1 MPAPQPPPTT
11 RREVAPEVERELRH
25 EEIIAI
31 AAGSLAASAM
41 ALELTNLHNRADLT
55 LPPALMWSM
64 FSIGLTVAIGA
75 AAIQVAARILAL
87 RPSGHP
93 SVLWRRSAVAWVFL
107 PVMSLW
113 LGRGSLAALAIA
125 ALAAASVAISLRTAF
140 PAGDEATPQLHLA
153 ASELCSLNG
162 LPKGNSQ
169 PSRAALIAV
178 AAYGSVALA
187 CADHLYCAA
196 ALLMLAFFVLVWR
209 WSAVESKAAGYLSR
223 GITLRKLGG
232 LAVVLMFF
240 ALLPLRLLTL
250 PGYHS
255 PGNKALGPQIPP
267 PVLAA
272 ERGFD
277 YVGIVLWPPKK
288 HVVVVAPKS
297 STKGAGVGKPLV
309 IPFDGPYWYFQP
321 PHLTPGPYAHVAQGK
336 PTDLNIHATNLL
348 PLEMEAHQNLGL
360 PIDANCC
367 GAIDVTL
374 LNKDESPEPIE
385 VGVLLSS
392 SSTQAR
398 HAEFLGKKVLPG
410 GTSATPQTL
419 EFSIPQIADFEKFDA
434 ITVIF
439 IPPREYARYGAK
451 ISVESFT
458 LVPR

>member
-1 MPAPQPPPTT
+1 MPVPQPPPTT
-11 RREVAPEVERELRH
+11 DREVPPEEERQLGRT
-25 EEIIAI
+25 EIIAI
-31 AAGSLAASAM
+31 AAGSLAAAVM
-41 ALELTNLHNRADLT
+41 AIELANLHNRADLS
-55 LPPALMWSM
+55 LLVALLWSA
-64 FSIGLTVAIGA
+64 FSVALTVTVGAIGFYL
-75 AAIQVAARILAL
+75 AARIVAL
-87 RPSGHP
+87 RAGNRARM
-93 SVLWRRSAVAWVFL
+93 LWRRAALAWVFL
-107 PVMSLW
+107 PVMSMW

-125 ALAAASVAISLRTAF
+125 AIAAASVAISLRTAF
-140 PAGDEATPQLHLA
+140 PAGDKATPQLHPA
-153 ASELCSLNG
+153 ASELCSLNR

-169 PSRAALIAV
+169 PSRAVLIAV
-178 AAYGSVALA
+178 AAYGSIAFA
-187 CADHLYCAA
+187 CADHLYCAVV
-196 ALLMLAFFVLVWR
+196 LLMLSFFMLVWR

-232 LAVVLMFF
+232 LAVVLMVF

-255 PGNKALGPQIPP
+255 PGDNARGPQIPP

-288 HVVVVAPKS
+288 HVVVVAPKTS
-297 STKGAGVGKPLV
+297 SKGSGFAKPLV

-336 PTDLNIHATNLL
+336 PSDLNVHATNLL

-360 PIDANCC
+360 PIDIGNC

-374 LNKDESPEPIE
+374 LNKEAGPEPIE
-385 VGVLLSS
+385 VDVLLSS

-410 GTSATPQTL
+410 GTSGTPQTL
-419 EFSIPQIADFEKFDA
+419 EFSIPQIADFDKFDA
-434 ITVIF
+434 ITVVF
-439 IPPREYARYGAK
+439 IPSREYARYGAK
-451 ISVESFT
+451 VSVESFT